1 MDRSQ
6 IVRNS
11 ITAIFNDQN
20 EGLFKLNQLFFYD
33 VEDGL
38 LKNDQMNFFLKTFC
52 RDQSPSVVYKL
63 FIHANHGEEGMLFF
77 DHFKTKLHAFLECDP
92 ATADVETELFPIHS
106 IFYRFF
112 IKGGAALKIFV
123 DNLESLG
130 IIGEFGTVIPTVA
143 NAPTDIDST
152 IVVNP
157 AFSEAPT
164 FIIIL
169 KEALRQECLK
179 IMAKY
184 SSPYWYLNDDLIKTL
199 QKNAAFLKET
209 SDLFHTEVENMVIAE
224 PSRDEMRGPNTVKP
238 ENSCVRLSVLNP
250 PVASICLYRVL
261 MCVDIYDVHMEIDD
275 DNDSKTVGRR
285 ISNPLILA
293 EAELIDITMYEM
305 NNPKLNDMWEW
316 AKHAMPFDARHT
328 LFQDIHQMMID
339 IIQMNQTAVMSGNPS
354 LVSKL
359 EKRQQRLNYLYFLYC
374 NYIMIQHIVENKS
387 KIKEQHIVSYCHHVV
402 EDEFLRLGLTPLQI
416 NEILPYII
424 GKRGIPLEQIINEF
438 IKTHILHDQSM
449 DYELSMHSGLVVS
462 SKYEKK
468 HAILIFPQ
476 NAIQKIV
483 DYVRLSFPAVSAQNK
498 ALALLDLVA
507 IMKESRSD
515 GNVHFVLISAI
526 LDACGVPPL
535 QFTTTVRTIYK
546 SMIKNIKLAHKS
558 VFSSKEYHQIIQ
570 NRQPVPVQIMLN
582 ENIGNLCQQ
591 LIDKIQIYF
600 DVVLLNK
607 YAPFKVLI
615 LPKMEIPIVQF
626 LEVLF
631 NCVHE
636 YLNRRFDLPFIITYE
651 MHPEFILNVFFRLPF
666 NKTIK
671 AINLKGFAE
680 IHFCKFIIKYQ
691 HLQQNIFL
699 FYRNG
704 NKSFYQIQ

>member
-33 VEDGL
+33 VEDSL
-38 LKNDQMNFFLKTFC
+38 LKNDQINFFLKTFI
-52 RDQSPSVVYKL
+52 RENGPTVVYKL
-63 FIHANHGEEGMLFF
+63 FIHANHGEEDMLFS
-77 DHFKTKLHAFLECDP
+77 DHFKSKLDAFLQCDL
-92 ATADVETELFPIHS
+92 ATADLETELFPIHS
-106 IFYRFF
+106 IFYRFI

-123 DNLESLG
+123 DNLEQLG
-130 IIGEFGTVIPTVA
+130 IIGEKGTIIPPIA
-143 NAPTDIDST
+143 NAPTDIDSNL
-152 IVVNP
+152 VLNP
-157 AFSEAPT
+157 VFSEAPT
-164 FIIIL
+164 FIIIIKDAL
-169 KEALRQECLK
+169 KQECLK

-199 QKNAAFLKET
+199 QINSDFLKDT
-209 SDLFHTEVENMVIAE
+209 ADLFHTQVENMVIAE

-261 MCVDIYDVHMEIDD
+261 MCVDIYDVHMEIIDD
-275 DNDSKTVGRR
+275 DSKTVGHRV
-285 ISNPLILA
+285 SNPLIHA
-293 EAELIDITMYEM
+293 EAELIDITIYEM

-328 LFQDIHQMMID
+328 LFQDIHHMMID
-339 IIQMNQTAVMSGNPS
+339 IIQMNQAAVMSGNPS
-354 LVSKL
+354 LVSKH

-374 NYIMIQHIVENKS
+374 NYIMIQNIVENKN
-387 KIKEQHIVSYCHHVV
+387 KIKEQHIVSYCHRFVAN
-402 EDEFLRLGLTPLQI
+402 EFRRLGLTQSQI

-424 GKRGIPLEQIINEF
+424 GKKGVPFEQIINEF
-438 IKTHILHDQSM
+438 IKNQILYDQSIDHEISM
-449 DYELSMHSGLVVS
+449 QSGFVVSMKHTPINTWSLFPQQALQKIRDYINLSMPL
-462 SKYEKK
+462 
-468 HAILIFPQ
+468 L
-476 NAIQKIV
+476 
-483 DYVRLSFPAVSAQNK
+483 SAQNK
-498 ALALLDLVA
+498 ALVLVDLVENL
-507 IMKESRSD
+507 KESRANGST
-515 GNVHFVLISAI
+515 NFVLLSAL
-526 LDACGVPPL
+526 LDACGVPPQ

-546 SMIKNIKLAHKS
+546 GMIKNIKLAHKS
-558 VFSSKEYHQIIQ
+558 IFSSREYHQIIQ
-570 NRQPVPVQIMLN
+570 NRQPVPIPVMLH
-582 ENIGNLCQQ
+582 ENIGSLCQQ
-591 LIDKIQIYF
+591 LIDKIEMFF
-600 DVVLLNK
+600 DIVLLNK
-607 YAPFKVLI
+607 YAPFKLLV
-615 LPKMEIPIVQF
+615 LPKIDIPFVQI

-631 NCVHE
+631 SCVHE

-680 IHFCKFIIKYQ
+680 IHFCKFIIKNQ
-691 HLQQNIFL
+691 HLHQNIFL